1 MLKSERLEKR
11 VSMPKVVNFFDLI
24 HLNERLAQQGLLSK
38 VHLRDACGKQSLW
51 IELPSGE
58 KTDGREKIDEG
69 KKIDG
74 QALEKTKEQ
83 IEAFFAIKGMSVE
96 FDLTGG
102 KNFWIV

>member
-1 MLKSERLEKR
+1 
-11 VSMPKVVNFFDLI
+11 MPKVVNFFDLI

-51 IELPSGE
+51 IELPSVE
-58 KTDGREKIDEG
+58 KTDEREKTNKGE
-69 KKIDG
+69 KIDG
-74 QALEKTKEQ
+74 QELEKTKEQ
-83 IEAFFAIKGMSVE
+83 IETFFAIKGMSVE

>member
-1 MLKSERLEKR
+1 MLKSKRLEKR
-11 VSMPKVVNFFDLI
+11 VSMSKVVNFFDLI

-38 VHLRDACGKQSLW
+38 IHLRDTCGKQTLW

-58 KTDGREKIDEG
+58 KPDEREKITEG
-69 KKIDG
+69 KKITDLE
-74 QALEKTKEQ
+74 LEKTKEQ
-83 IEAFFAIKGMSVE
+83 IEAFFAIKGMTVE

>member
-1 MLKSERLEKR
+1 MLKSKRLEKR

-38 VHLRDACGKQSLW
+38 IHLRDTCGKQTLW

-58 KTDGREKIDEG
+58 KADEREKID
-69 KKIDG
+69 G
-74 QALEKTKEQ
+74 QELEKTKEQ
-83 IEAFFAIKGMSVE
+83 IEAFFAIKGMTVE
-96 FDLTGG
+96 FDLTGR

>member
-1 MLKSERLEKR
+1 MLKSKRLEKR

-38 VHLRDACGKQSLW
+38 IHLRDTCGKQTLW

-58 KTDGREKIDEG
+58 KTDEREKID
-69 KKIDG
+69 G
-74 QALEKTKEQ
+74 QELEKTKEQ
-83 IEAFFAIKGMSVE
+83 VEAFFCIKGMTVE

>member
-1 MLKSERLEKR
+1 MLKSKRLEKR

-38 VHLRDACGKQSLW
+38 VHLRDACGKQTLW

-58 KTDGREKIDEG
+58 KIN
-69 KKIDG
+69 G
-74 QALEKTKEQ
+74 QELEKTKEQ
-83 IEAFFAIKGMSVE
+83 IVAFFAIKGMTVE

-102 KNFWIV
+102 KNFWII

>member
-1 MLKSERLEKR
+1 MLKSEHLEKR
-11 VSMPKVVNFFDLI
+11 VSMPKIVNFFDLI

-51 IELPSGE
+51 IELPSDE
-58 KTDGREKIDEG
+58 KTDGREKIDVQE
-69 KKIDG
+69 
-74 QALEKTKEQ
+74 LEKTKDQ
-83 IEAFFAIKGMSVE
+83 VEAFFAIKGMTVE

>member
-1 MLKSERLEKR
+1 
-11 VSMPKVVNFFDLI
+11 MPKVVNFFDLI
-24 HLNERLAQQGLLSK
+24 HLNERLAQQGLRSK

-58 KTDGREKIDEG
+58 KTDGREKID
-69 KKIDG
+69 G
-74 QALEKTKEQ
+74 QELEKTKEQ
-83 IEAFFAIKGMSVE
+83 VEAFFVIKGMTVE

>member
-11 VSMPKVVNFFDLI
+11 VSMPKIVNFFDLI
-24 HLNERLAQQGLLSK
+24 HLNERLAQQGLRSK

-51 IELPSGE
+51 IELPSSE
-58 KTDGREKIDEG
+58 KPDEREKIN
-69 KKIDG
+69 G
-74 QALEKTKEQ
+74 QELEKTKEQ
-83 IEAFFAIKGMSVE
+83 IVAFFAIKGMTVE

>member
-11 VSMPKVVNFFDLI
+11 VSMSKIVNFFDLI
-24 HLNERLAQQGLLSK
+24 HLNERLEQQGLLSK

-51 IELPSGE
+51 IELPSSE
-58 KTDGREKIDEG
+58 KPDEREKID
-69 KKIDG
+69 G
-74 QALEKTKEQ
+74 QELEKTKEQ
-83 IEAFFAIKGMSVE
+83 IVAFFAIKGMTVE

>member
-1 MLKSERLEKR
+1 MLKSKRLEKR
-11 VSMPKVVNFFDLI
+11 VSMPKIVNFFDLI

-38 VHLRDACGKQSLW
+38 IHLRDTCGKQTLW

-58 KTDGREKIDEG
+58 KIN
-69 KKIDG
+69 G
-74 QALEKTKEQ
+74 QELEKTKEQ
-83 IEAFFAIKGMSVE
+83 IVAFFAIKGMTVE

>member
-1 MLKSERLEKR
+1 MLKSKRLEKR

-38 VHLRDACGKQSLW
+38 IHLRDACGKQTLW

-58 KTDGREKIDEG
+58 KIN
-69 KKIDG
+69 G
-74 QALEKTKEQ
+74 QELEKTKEQ
-83 IEAFFAIKGMSVE
+83 IVAFFAIKGMTVE

>member
-11 VSMPKVVNFFDLI
+11 VSMPKIVNFFDLI
-24 HLNERLAQQGLLSK
+24 HLNKRLEQQGLRSK

-51 IELPSGE
+51 IELPSVE
-58 KTDGREKIDEG
+58 KTNEREKID
-69 KKIDG
+69 G
-74 QALEKTKEQ
+74 QELEKTKKQ
-83 IEAFFAIKGMSVE
+83 VEAFFAIKGMTVE

>member
-11 VSMPKVVNFFDLI
+11 VSMSKVVNFFDLI

-58 KTDGREKIDEG
+58 KTDEHEKIDS
-69 KKIDG
+69 
-74 QALEKTKEQ
+74 QQLEKTKEQ
-83 IEAFFAIKGMSVE
+83 VKAFFAIKGMTVE

>member
-1 MLKSERLEKR
+1 MLKSKRLEKR

-24 HLNERLAQQGLLSK
+24 HLNERLAQQGLRSK

-51 IELPSGE
+51 IELSSGE
-58 KTDGREKIDEG
+58 KIN
-69 KKIDG
+69 G
-74 QALEKTKEQ
+74 QELEKTKEQ
-83 IEAFFAIKGMSVE
+83 IVAFFAIKGMTVE

>member
-11 VSMPKVVNFFDLI
+11 VSMPKIVNFFDLI
-24 HLNERLAQQGLLSK
+24 HLNERLAQQGLRSK

-51 IELPSGE
+51 IELPSSE
-58 KTDGREKIDEG
+58 KPDEREKID
-69 KKIDG
+69 G
-74 QALEKTKEQ
+74 QELEKTKGQ
-83 IEAFFAIKGMSVE
+83 VEAFFAIKGMTVE

>member
-58 KTDGREKIDEG
+58 KTNEHEKINKGE
-69 KKIDG
+69 KIDG
-74 QALEKTKEQ
+74 QQLEKTKEQ
-83 IEAFFAIKGMSVE
+83 VKAFFAIKGMSVE

>member
-1 MLKSERLEKR
+1 MLKSKRLEKR

-24 HLNERLAQQGLLSK
+24 HLNERLAQKGLLSK

-58 KTDGREKIDEG
+58 KTDEREKID
-69 KKIDG
+69 G
-74 QALEKTKEQ
+74 QELEKTKEQ
-83 IEAFFAIKGMSVE
+83 IVAFFAIKGMTVE
-96 FDLTGG
+96 FDLTGK

>member
-1 MLKSERLEKR
+1 
-11 VSMPKVVNFFDLI
+11 MPKVVNFFDLI

-51 IELPSGE
+51 IELSSGE
-58 KTDGREKIDEG
+58 KIN
-69 KKIDG
+69 G
-74 QALEKTKEQ
+74 QELEKTKEQ
-83 IEAFFAIKGMSVE
+83 VKAFFAIKGMTVE

>member
-1 MLKSERLEKR
+1 MLKSKRLEKR

-51 IELPSGE
+51 IELSSGE
-58 KTDGREKIDEG
+58 KIN
-69 KKIDG
+69 G
-74 QALEKTKEQ
+74 QELEKTKEQ
-83 IEAFFAIKGMSVE
+83 IVAFFAIKGMTVE

>member
-1 MLKSERLEKR
+1 MLKSKRLEKR
-11 VSMPKVVNFFDLI
+11 VSMSKIVNFFDLI
-24 HLNERLAQQGLLSK
+24 HLNKRLEQQGLRSK

-58 KTDGREKIDEG
+58 KPDEREKIG
-69 KKIDG
+69 G
-74 QALEKTKEQ
+74 QELQKTKEQ
-83 IEAFFAIKGMSVE
+83 VESFFAIKGMTVE

>member
-1 MLKSERLEKR
+1 MLKSKRLEKR

-38 VHLRDACGKQSLW
+38 VHLRDACGKQTLW

-58 KTDGREKIDEG
+58 K
-69 KKIDG
+69 IDG
-74 QALEKTKEQ
+74 QELEKTKEQ
-83 IEAFFAIKGMSVE
+83 IEAFFAIKGMTVE

>member
-1 MLKSERLEKR
+1 MLKSKRLEKR

-38 VHLRDACGKQSLW
+38 IHLRDTCGKQTLW

-58 KTDGREKIDEG
+58 KTDER
-69 KKIDG
+69 
-74 QALEKTKEQ
+74 EKTKEQ
-83 IEAFFAIKGMSVE
+83 IEAFFAIKGMTVE

>member
-11 VSMPKVVNFFDLI
+11 VSMPKIVNFFDLI
-24 HLNERLAQQGLLSK
+24 HLNERLAQQGLRSK

-51 IELPSGE
+51 IELPSSE
-58 KTDGREKIDEG
+58 KPDEREKID
-69 KKIDG
+69 G
-74 QALEKTKEQ
+74 QELEKTKKQ
-83 IEAFFAIKGMSVE
+83 VEAFFAIKGMIVE

>member
-11 VSMPKVVNFFDLI
+11 VSMPIIVNFFDLI
-24 HLNERLAQQGLLSK
+24 HLNERLAQQGLRSK

-51 IELPSGE
+51 IELPSSE
-58 KTDGREKIDEG
+58 KPDEREKID
-69 KKIDG
+69 G
-74 QALEKTKEQ
+74 QELEKTKEQ
-83 IEAFFAIKGMSVE
+83 VKAFFAIKGMTVE

>member
-11 VSMPKVVNFFDLI
+11 VSMPKIVNFFDLI

-58 KTDGREKIDEG
+58 KPDEREKIGCQEL
-69 KKIDG
+69 
-74 QALEKTKEQ
+74 QKTKEQ
-83 IEAFFAIKGMSVE
+83 VESFFAIKGMTVE

>member
-11 VSMPKVVNFFDLI
+11 VSMPKIVNFFDLI
-24 HLNERLAQQGLLSK
+24 HLNERLEQQDLLSK

-51 IELPSGE
+51 IELPSDK
-58 KTDGREKIDEG
+58 KTDGREKTNDQE
-69 KKIDG
+69 
-74 QALEKTKEQ
+74 LEKTKEQ
-83 IEAFFAIKGMSVE
+83 VEAFFAIKGMTVE